1 MEDCTGDQS
10 TSLFETVAE
19 QGSPHS
25 NNNNNSDFKTETLK
39 DVKFVNTSET
49 RKRTNPESNSL
60 EEGNLSRAMKDNFD
74 WFDGMDNDGD
84 VFSDDLYD
92 QEGLSCHIE
101 PGPCANRYRR

>member
-25 NNNNNSDFKTETLK
+25 NNNNSEFKTETLK

-60 EEGNLSRAMKDNFD
+60 EEGNLNRAVKDNFD

-84 VFSDDLYD
+84 IFSDDLYD
-92 QEGLSCHIE
+92 QEGFNCHIE
-101 PGPCANRYRR
+101 PGPCAKRYRQ

>member
-10 TSLFETVAE
+10 TSLCETVAE
-19 QGSPHS
+19 RGSPYS
-25 NNNNNSDFKTETLK
+25 NNHNLELKTETLK

-60 EEGNLSRAMKDNFD
+60 EEGSLSPAVKDNFD

-84 VFSDDLYD
+84 IFSDDLYD
-92 QEGLSCHIE
+92 QEGLNCHIE
-101 PGPCANRYRR
+101 PGPCAKRYRR